1 MADGLV
7 AESALFSALQAG
19 PEHRAWRAATPR
31 RAPSTDDHPRV
42 RAERHGDV
50 LTLTLDR
57 PGVRNALDRM
67 RLRQA
72 TRLFAQPQRELTRDD
87 LTTIECED
95 IRASRVFTA
104 GGR

>member
-1 MADGLV
+1 MSTTPATAVGRD
-7 AESALFSALQAG
+7 
-19 PEHRAWRAATPR
+19 AAKVMSRIDP
-31 RAPSTDDHPRV
+31 
-42 RAERHGDV
+42 
-50 LTLTLDR
+50 
-57 PGVRNALDRM
+57 
-67 RLRQA
+67 